1 MNSTDSLRGLSALNL
16 APPSPAV
23 SAASAKGAAKAP
35 ENKDEKNPAM
45 FSRLLARSR
54 AAAETAQLPPAPS
67 ARPAAPAPPNAP
79 PNATRHSATNP
90 NSPTRAERRAH
101 PDGDDR
107 AGDTPDAVSPR
118 GADAPTRSAADAAN
132 DAPQRS
138 ADGDARAE
146 PSDAAGSTP
155 DALQA
160 AVALDSPSG
169 VTSPLVAGELPN
181 AAALPGVPVPVAG
194 VAPLD
199 ATTAPLTHAAGPLA
213 VLGTAGPG
221 SAGIDA
227 SAAPMGTKAQAAAS
241 APGDP
246 KLAIDAPG
254 VSLALPHSAL
264 AQLAA
269 LSAGGGK
276 GDEAPKTPT
285 VLESVLPGASAALA
299 GQGVAAAARWID
311 NPASGSA
318 SVATAVGDPGFHE
331 ALAAQVSV
339 FARGGL
345 AKAELQLNP
354 VELGPVSVSITM
366 NGDQARVDF
375 GADRA
380 QTRKAI
386 EAGWAELAASL
397 HDAGFTLSGGG
408 VSEQAGRQAF
418 EREAARPSGR
428 AERPAEADDAPVA
441 SIVAARPRAG
451 SALDLYV

>member
-1 MNSTDSLRGLSALNL
+1 MSGNDSSRGVSALNV
-16 APPSPAV
+16 APPPPAV

-35 ENKDEKNPAM
+35 ENKDEKNPAT

-54 AAAETAQLPPAPS
+54 AAAETAQQPPAPS
-67 ARPAAPAPPNAP
+67 A
-79 PNATRHSATNP
+79 
-90 NSPTRAERRAH
+90 H
-101 PDGDDR
+101 PDGEDR
-107 AGDTPDAVSPR
+107 AGDAPDAVSPR
-118 GADAPTRSAADAAN
+118 AADAPTRSAADAPN

-146 PSDAAGSTP
+146 PNDAAASTP
-155 DALQA
+155 DDLHAGATLGSPLDVTSLLVVGVLP
-160 AVALDSPSG
+160 AVAGLPVS
-169 VTSPLVAGELPN
+169 VTD
-181 AAALPGVPVPVAG
+181 

-199 ATTAPLTHAAGPLA
+199 VTTASASHAAGPFGA
-213 VLGTAGPG
+213 LGKAGLG

-227 SAAPMGTKAQAAAS
+227 SATPMDTKALAAAS
-241 APGDP
+241 PGDS
-246 KLAIDAPG
+246 KSAIDAPA
-254 VSLALPHSAL
+254 VSLVLPNSAL

-269 LSAGGGK
+269 LSAAGGK
-276 GDEAPKTPT
+276 GDEAPKPPA
-285 VLESVLPGASAALA
+285 VLEGTPPGFGAALA
-299 GQGVAAAARWID
+299 GQGVAAASRWID
-311 NPASGSA
+311 NPASATA

-380 QTRKAI
+380 QTRKAL

-418 EREAARPSGR
+418 EREAARSSGR
-428 AERPAEADDAPVA
+428 AERSAEADDAPVA

>member
-1 MNSTDSLRGLSALNL
+1 MNRTDSLRGLSALNL
-16 APPSPAV
+16 APPSPVV

-35 ENKDEKNPAM
+35 ESKDEKNPAT

-54 AAAETAQLPPAPS
+54 AAAETAQPPPAPS
-67 ARPAAPAPPNAP
+67 ARPGATATPNAA

-138 ADGDARAE
+138 GDGDARAE
-146 PSDAAGSTP
+146 PSDAPGSTP
-155 DALQA
+155 DELQA
-160 AVALDSPSG
+160 RAALDSRLD
-169 VTSPLVAGELPN
+169 VISPLVAGVLPN
-181 AAALPGVPVPVAG
+181 AAAL
-194 VAPLD
+194 D
-199 ATTAPLTHAAGPLA
+199 ATTAPVIHVAGPLA
-213 VLGTAGPG
+213 ALGKAGPG
-221 SAGIDA
+221 SAGTDA
-227 SAAPMGTKAQAAAS
+227 SATPTATTALADRALAAAT

-246 KLAIDAPG
+246 KRAIDAPG
-254 VSLALPHSAL
+254 VSLALPNSAL

-269 LSAGGGK
+269 LTVGGGK
-276 GDEAPKTPT
+276 GDDAPKTPA
-285 VLESVLPGASAALA
+285 VLEGLLPGASAALA
-299 GQGVAAAARWID
+299 GQGVTAASRWID

-386 EAGWAELAASL
+386 EAGWAELAASM

-418 EREAARPSGR
+418 ERHPTPHNARTDR
-428 AERPAEADDAPVA
+428 AGVDDEAPVTF
-441 SIVAARPRAG
+441 SIVVARPRAG
-451 SALDLYV
+451 SALDLYA